1 MRKNKHS
8 FLQYIDIYCFVVYY
22 IYDGK
27 ERLYMVGLQ
36 KYFNDFHNTIKL
48 DDDDNQI
55 LRDSREEVLNV
66 IKENIDSDAP
76 SHEIFHQGSYAMK
89 TGINAVSGGDFDIDI
104 GFIFDARRDDYSD
117 PVQLK
122 KLIRDALLNEYD
134 DVKIKNPCVT
144 VNYEN
149 AEKQVHVDLAIY
161 INDNNSLFLARG
173 KENSAPENK
182 IWEEADPKELKNK
195 VLTKYKDH
203 EKEQFRRT
211 IRYLKRWKDIKFDG
225 DVHRPNG
232 IGITV
237 AGLSYFYPKIDNDFL
252 TGDETP
258 RDIDS
263 LIEFIQNMINNF
275 SDSINIDSD
284 GNIVNNYR
292 LKVNLPVKPF
302 TDIYEKVSDNQMNKF
317 KEKLDKLLED
327 LQSANGETDI
337 SVATGLLRSEFGDDF
352 PVKETDLNNNFVRT
366 THSAIVNDYP
376 SA

>member
-1 MRKNKHS
+1 
-8 FLQYIDIYCFVVYY
+8 
-22 IYDGK
+22 
-27 ERLYMVGLQ
+27 MVGLQ